1 MPARLLCR
9 IGPLRGSDFDL
20 DREATLGRHPEC
32 TVVLPVPAVS
42 GRHARIAWDD
52 AAGRY
57 FLEDLGSLNG
67 TELDGEPLTG
77 RERLD
82 RLHVITLGGKLDL
95 IFQGPEL
102 CAPSSQTDA
111 ETGATD
117 SVDSADSADSRTLID
132 ELPVELPAALEGER
146 PAGSGTD
153 SGTGSGAGAESGSG
167 RTELDLEILPLPGSI
182 DPQDHEPP
190 EGDDG

>member
-9 IGPLRGSDFDL
+9 IGPMRGTDFDL
-20 DREATLGRHPEC
+20 GREATLGRHPEC

-42 GRHARIAWDD
+42 GRHARIEWDE
-52 AAGRY
+52 AAGSY

-67 TELDGEPLTG
+67 TELDGERLTG

-102 CAPSSQTDA
+102 CAPSS
-111 ETGATD
+111 ETGAGSDTAGATR
-117 SVDSADSADSRTLID
+117 ADEAADSRTLIE
-132 ELPVELPAALEGER
+132 ELPVELPAALEGE
-146 PAGSGTD
+146 AGS
-153 SGTGSGAGAESGSG
+153 E

-182 DPQDHEPP
+182 DPQDQEPP
-190 EGDDG
+190 EGDAG

>member
-9 IGPLRGSDFDL
+9 IGPLRGTDFDL
-20 DREATLGRHPEC
+20 GREATLGRHPEC
-32 TVVLPVPAVS
+32 TVVLPVPAIS
-42 GRHARIAWDD
+42 GRHARIAWDE
-52 AAGRY
+52 AAESY

-102 CAPSSQTDA
+102 CAPAS
-111 ETGATD
+111 ETGAA
-117 SVDSADSADSRTLID
+117 VAGEGADSRTLVE
-132 ELPVELPAALEGER
+132 ELPVELPAALDGDRQSDSGAEAK
-146 PAGSGTD
+146 AGS
-153 SGTGSGAGAESGSG
+153 E

-182 DPQDHEPP
+182 DAPDREPP
-190 EGDDG
+190 EGDAG

>member
-20 DREATLGRHPEC
+20 DREAILGRRPDC

-42 GRHARIAWDD
+42 GRHARIAWDET
-52 AAGRY
+52 AGSY

-67 TELDGEPLTG
+67 TALDGEPLTG

-95 IFQGPEL
+95 IFQGPAL
-102 CAPSSQTDA
+102 CAPRAAAGARDSSSGPA
-111 ETGATD
+111 GA
-117 SVDSADSADSRTLID
+117 ADSRTLLE
-132 ELPVELPAALEGER
+132 ELPVDLPAALDGGR
-146 PAGSGTD
+146 RT
-153 SGTGSGAGAESGSG
+153 GTGTESGAGGE

-182 DPQDHEPP
+182 DPRDREPP
-190 EGDDG
+190 EGDAG

>member
-1 MPARLLCR
+1 MPAKLLCR
-9 IGPLRGSDFDL
+9 IGPLRGADFDL
-20 DREATLGRHPEC
+20 GQEATLGRHPDC

-42 GRHARIAWDD
+42 GRHARIEWDE
-52 AAGRY
+52 AAGSY

-102 CAPSSQTDA
+102 CAPSS
-111 ETGATD
+111 ETGAGTD
-117 SVDSADSADSRTLID
+117 TGETADSRTLIE
-132 ELPVELPAALEGER
+132 ELPVELPAALEGE
-146 PAGSGTD
+146 P
-153 SGTGSGAGAESGSG
+153 GTGSGAGSE

-182 DPQDHEPP
+182 DDPP
-190 EGDDG
+190 EGDAG

>member
-1 MPARLLCR
+1 MRARLICR
-9 IGPLRGSDFDL
+9 IGPLRGTDFDL
-20 DREATLGRHPEC
+20 GREATLGRHPEC

-42 GRHARIAWDD
+42 GRHARIVWDEP
-52 AAGRY
+52 AGRY

-95 IFQGPEL
+95 IFQGPAL
-102 CAPSSQTDA
+102 CGPNFRTDA
-111 ETGATD
+111 EVDAETSGGA
-117 SVDSADSADSRTLID
+117 ADSRTLVE

-146 PAGSGTD
+146 Q
-153 SGTGSGAGAESGSG
+153 TGAQPDSGAGSE
-167 RTELDLEILPLPGSI
+167 RTELDLEILPLPGSV
-182 DPQDHEPP
+182 DPQDGEPP
-190 EGDDG
+190 KGDAG

>member
-1 MPARLLCR
+1 MKARLLCR
-9 IGPLRGSDFDL
+9 IGPLRGTDFDL
-20 DREATLGRHPEC
+20 GREATLGRHPEC
-32 TVVLPVPAVS
+32 TVALPVPAVS
-42 GRHARIAWDD
+42 GRHARIEWDET
-52 AAGRY
+52 AGSY

-67 TELDGEPLTG
+67 TELDGERLTG

-102 CAPSSQTDA
+102 CAPSS
-111 ETGATD
+111 ETGAGTD
-117 SVDSADSADSRTLID
+117 EATGARTLIE
-132 ELPVELPAALEGER
+132 ELPVELPAALEGE
-146 PAGSGTD
+146 PD
-153 SGTGSGAGAESGSG
+153 SGADSGSGAGAESGSG

-190 EGDDG
+190 EGDAG